1 MKSLTIYLHEEDY
14 EKVKQSAE
22 KKRISVSQWY
32 RELTKIEVSKYE
44 VSGIKNTKSF
54 GSIGEDF

>member
-22 KKRISVSQWY
+22 KKRISVSHWY
-32 RELTKIEVSKYE
+32 RELTKIEVSKYD
-44 VSGIKNTKSF
+44 VSETEKTKSF
-54 GSIGEDF
+54 SGIGEEF

>member
-22 KKRISVSQWY
+22 KRRISVSQWY

-44 VSGIKNTKSF
+44 VSGIENTKKF
-54 GSIGEDF
+54 GGMGEYF

>member
-1 MKSLTIYLHEEDY
+1 MKSLTIYLYEEDY

-32 RELTKIEVSKYE
+32 RELTKIEFSKYE
-44 VSGIKNTKSF
+44 VSGIENTKRF
-54 GSIGEDF
+54 CGMGEDF

>member
-32 RELTKIEVSKYE
+32 RELTRIEITKSE
-44 VSGIKNTKSF
+44 ISGIKNIKRF
-54 GSIGEDF
+54 GGMGEDF

>member
-14 EKVKQSAE
+14 EKVKQNAE

-32 RELTKIEVSKYE
+32 RELTRIEVSKYE
-44 VSGIKNTKSF
+44 GSGIENTKSF
-54 GSIGEDF
+54 GGIGEDF

>member
-14 EKVKQSAE
+14 EKVKQTAE

-32 RELTKIEVSKYE
+32 RELTRIEVSKYE
-44 VSGIKNTKSF
+44 VSGIGNTRKF
-54 GSIGEDF
+54 CIGEDF